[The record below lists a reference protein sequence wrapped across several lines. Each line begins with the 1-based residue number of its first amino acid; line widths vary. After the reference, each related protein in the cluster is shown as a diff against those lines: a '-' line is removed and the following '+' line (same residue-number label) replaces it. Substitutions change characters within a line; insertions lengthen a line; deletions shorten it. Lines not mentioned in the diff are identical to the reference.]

1 MRVARRPKSRSR
13 PPTRPGERTLA
24 PPPSGPPLP
33 RFPDGPA
40 PGVSLSPAPPRS
52 AADPARGPRPVLRL
66 SIKLLLR
73 RRGAKM
79 AAAAAAVAGA
89 GRGGEGGTEP
99 RQERSRARGWTSA
112 ERSEGRR

>member
-1 MRVARRPKSRSR
+1 MASPLGSAPPKSRPLSGR
-13 PPTRPGERTLA
+13 PRPAARLLWLG
-24 PPPSGPPLP
+24 
-33 RFPDGPA
+33 GPA
-40 PGVSLSPAPPRS
+40 PCCAC
-52 AADPARGPRPVLRL
+52 L

-89 GRGGEGGTEP
+89 GRGGAEP
-99 RQERSRARGWTSA
+99 RQERNQARGWVGA